1 MKTKL
6 ISIYEIYL
14 QLLTKLQS
22 PLLLIL
28 RLYWG
33 WQFFVAG
40 RAHLAN
46 LNQTTEFFQ
55 SLNIPM
61 PHLNA
66 IMAGSTECVGGLL
79 LLLGLGSR
87 IITVPLVG
95 TMVVAYLTADR
106 DKVTGI
112 FQNPDAFVTATPFLF
127 LFAALIVLVFGP
139 GKLSA
144 DALIGRL
151 SLSRSSE
158 RLSSAAELSPTR

>member
-6 ISIYEIYL
+6 ISIYETYL

-33 WQFFVAG
+33 WQFFVTE

-144 DALIGRL
+144 DTLVGRL
-151 SLSRSSE
+151 SLSRSSD
-158 RLSSAAELSPTR
+158 RLPSATELSPIR